1 MFVYATLTRNQA
13 IEKHQLHFRKQI
25 LVSFT
30 SPENYSLETESRSLR
45 FSLSL
50 PNNAV
55 YSRLASN
62 FSFLILLLNAGI
74 TGIQHTCFIQC

>member
-13 IEKHQLHFRKQI
+13 IEKHKLHFRKQI

-45 FSLSL
+45 FSLCLSL
-50 PNNAV
+50 IMLCIP
-55 YSRLASN
+55 
-62 FSFLILLLNAGI
+62 G
-74 TGIQHTCFIQC
+74 

>member
-13 IEKHQLHFRKQI
+13 IEKHKLHFRKQI

-45 FSLSL
+45 FSVS
-50 PNNAV
+50 P
-55 YSRLASN
+55 
-62 FSFLILLLNAGI
+62 
-74 TGIQHTCFIQC
+74 